1 MGDDRQ
7 IKILHANLT
16 DELKKSFE
24 KDGSIDFFS
33 ESPDKCL
40 GTERTSDDN
49 LVFYDF
55 T

>member
-16 DELKKSFE
+16 DELKEGFE
-24 KDGSIDFFS
+24 RDGSIDVFS
-33 ESPDKCL
+33 KSSDKCL
-40 GTERTSDDN
+40 GTERTSEDN